1 MKRVSLG
8 GMFDRSVLAIVATLV
23 VGSVALSAVPARAVP
38 FDNKPKLLLHVKAV
52 TTKGG
57 CTWGNLTDCT
67 QAVTRGPVGN
77 ASGPFNYMFLLV
89 ATGPY
94 RSTGLGG
101 NNLGVAGTQCGL
113 DFDGTTGGGVDVF
126 SWTLCATLEFV
137 STGWPQDGGGNL
149 ITWDQT
155 NKCQKDEVAIAGY
168 FYCGAYSTD
177 TFKLIA
183 RPVDSAAKIADCQ
196 SQEVVLD
203 PAGDL
208 GFAKFSV
215 AGDTDGC
222 NPCVARCDG
231 VPVQPT
237 TWSKI
242 KGSYE
247 SGR

>member
-38 FDNKPKLLLHVKAV
+38 FDNKPKILLHVKAV

-57 CTWGNLTDCT
+57 CNWGNLTDCT

-77 ASGPFNYMFLLV
+77 ASGPFNYVYLLV

-94 RSTGLGG
+94 RSSGLGG

-113 DFDGTTGGGVDVF
+113 DFDGTAGGGIDIF

-137 STGWPQDGGGNL
+137 STGWPEDGGGNL
-149 ITWDQT
+149 MTWDNT
-155 NKCQKDEVAIAGY
+155 NRCQKDEVAIAGY

-208 GFAKFSV
+208 GFAKFSA

-222 NPCVARCDG
+222 NPCLARCDG

-237 TWSKI
+237 TWS
-242 KGSYE
+242 
-247 SGR
+247 